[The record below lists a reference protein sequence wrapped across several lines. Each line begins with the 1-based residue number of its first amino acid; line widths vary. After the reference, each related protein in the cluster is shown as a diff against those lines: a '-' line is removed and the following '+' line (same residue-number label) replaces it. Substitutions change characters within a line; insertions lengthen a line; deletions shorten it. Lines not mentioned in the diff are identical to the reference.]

1 MIRSNHT
8 CYVLI
13 TRTRLFYIKD
23 TLGGMIIITIKN
35 LYDSISYKLISIYF
49 KIMVAINNQYI

>member
-13 TRTRLFYIKD
+13 THTVCFNL
-23 TLGGMIIITIKN
+23 TLGTDNTNINLILN
-35 LYDSISYKLISIYF
+35 LYNSTVYKLISIYF
-49 KIMVAINNQYI
+49 KNRVAINNHWA